1 MHQVNIPDWVKDHVR
16 KRRGALHAFADMDPA
31 RTALLV
37 VDLQRGFMD
46 PAVAHSLVP
55 AAVEIVPVVNRLAR
69 AVRET
74 DGRVVFIRMVAS
86 EEAAR
91 EWSVYYDDLT
101 LPAARERRFAN
112 MVAGGPGHELWPGLD
127 VRETDRVVD
136 KTRFSAFIEGSSTLE
151 SVLRRDGVETLLVTG
166 TVTNTCCEST
176 ARDAMMRNFRVVMIS
191 DGNAARTDAAHNAAL
206 QNFYLSFGD
215 VMTAGEAESCL
226 RANARATR
234 RAPA

>member
-1 MHQVNIPDWVKDHVR
+1 
-16 KRRGALHAFADMDPA
+16 
-31 RTALLV
+31 
-37 VDLQRGFMD
+37 
-46 PAVAHSLVP
+46 
-55 AAVEIVPVVNRLAR
+55 
-69 AVRET
+69 
-74 DGRVVFIRMVAS
+74 
-86 EEAAR
+86 
-91 EWSVYYDDLT
+91 
-101 LPAARERRFAN
+101 
-112 MVAGGPGHELWPGLD
+112 

-176 ARDAMMRNFRVVMIS
+176 ARDAMMLNFRVVMIS

-226 RANARATR
+226 RANARAAR